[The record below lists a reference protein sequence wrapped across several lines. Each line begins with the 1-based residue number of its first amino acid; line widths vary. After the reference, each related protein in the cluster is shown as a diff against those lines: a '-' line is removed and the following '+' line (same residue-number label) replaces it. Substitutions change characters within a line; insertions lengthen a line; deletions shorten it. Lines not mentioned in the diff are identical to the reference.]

1 MRSEDL
7 INFNISQ
14 QWRKAR
20 IRFFEE
26 QIENVN
32 RLNSV
37 LSNMPKGSRL
47 VYDNEAESLVKLL
60 DKITDMRNSMQKE
73 LEEVESQAIKQLEQ
87 LQPKYG
93 LLLYHYYILGDSMK
107 YIAREVIH
115 NELKHTYKL
124 KDIALEEF
132 DSIHE
137 KKGWITNGKCD
148 LMYNSKEVNI
158 KLLQERIREIGRSG
172 SFQFII

>member
-73 LEEVESQAIKQLEQ
+73 LEEVEAQAIKQLEQ
-87 LQPKYG
+87 LQPKHG

-115 NELKHTYKL
+115 YGQKYIYDLKKEAL
-124 KDIALEEF
+124 KEF
-132 DSIHE
+132 DNVQE
-137 KKGWITNGKCD
+137 KKG
-148 LMYNSKEVNI
+148 
-158 KLLQERIREIGRSG
+158 
-172 SFQFII
+172 

>member
-37 LSNMPKGSRL
+37 LSNMPKGSKL
-47 VYDNEAESLVKLL
+47 VYDNEAESLVRLL

-73 LEEVESQAIKQLEQ
+73 LEEVEAQAIKQLEQ
-87 LQPKYG
+87 LQPKHG

-115 NELKHTYKL
+115 YGQKYIYDLKKE
-124 KDIALEEF
+124 ALEEF
-132 DSIHE
+132 DKIQE
-137 KKGWITNGKCD
+137 KKG
-148 LMYNSKEVNI
+148 
-158 KLLQERIREIGRSG
+158 
-172 SFQFII
+172 